1 MIIGLTGGIA
11 TGKTTVS
18 HFLQKLGAKIIDAD
32 KIAHEVLKKG
42 NKGWKQILKAFGK
55 DILNDDGEINRSLL
69 GRLVFSDTEKRRK
82 LEKIVHPIII
92 KEIEEQLKK
101 LRMNTGNA
109 TEGNKV
115 IVLDAPL
122 LYETGLDRLVDQVWV
137 VYTDKETQLE
147 RLQKRDGLTLQ
158 EARDRISA
166 QMDLSKK
173 CQLAD
178 RVIYNT
184 EDEIKLQERILTL
197 WREINED

>member
-18 HFLQKLGAKIIDAD
+18 NFLEKLGAKIIDAD
-32 KIAHEVLKKG
+32 KIAHEVMKKG
-42 NKGWKQILKAFGK
+42 NKGWKKVLNAFGE
-55 DILNDDGEINRSLL
+55 DILNDKGEINRPLL
-69 GRLVFSDTEKRRK
+69 GKLVFSNQEQKRK
-82 LEKIVHPIII
+82 LEKIVHPIIVQR
-92 KEIEEQLKK
+92 IEEQLKE
-101 LRMNTGNA
+101 LRRKTGNII
-109 TEGNKV
+109 EENRV

-122 LYETGLDRLVDQVWV
+122 LYETGLESLVDQVWV
-137 VYTDKETQLE
+137 VYTDPKTQLE
-147 RLQKRDGLTLQ
+147 RLINRDGLTLQ